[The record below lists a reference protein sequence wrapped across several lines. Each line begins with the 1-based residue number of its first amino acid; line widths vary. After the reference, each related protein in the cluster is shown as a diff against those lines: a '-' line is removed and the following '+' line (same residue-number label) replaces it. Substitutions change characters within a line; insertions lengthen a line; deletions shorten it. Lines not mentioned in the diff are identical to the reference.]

1 MKRNY
6 GVRFRLV
13 VLNRV
18 KRGDLE
24 EDLDS
29 SFTFEDMS
37 PYLLYRRHTDSD
49 KDAETLAI
57 WFHSEKDRVHIAGCL
72 QKVLRLHSS
81 VDPKQQDQ
89 WQAQE
94 RESLLGSALPP
105 APTLTDLSR
114 VDNTEA
120 MKSRTTSTS
129 AETTKEKK
137 PTAIEDLLLKA
148 ASLGGGSA
156 ITRPELDRKADTLTT
171 SPARR
176 AAAASPPA
184 ITNMLLR
191 PKVATAHAAPAA
203 ETGRPTCTNGSGRG
217 PGQGSIVSTLLNPLG
232 MVRPISNSTC
242 SDSGNG
248 GTISPARSLDKQ
260 QLKEAL
266 LALLEEDAFLETLH
280 RAYLR
285 RRTE

>member
-1 MKRNY
+1 
-6 GVRFRLV
+6 
-13 VLNRV
+13 
-18 KRGDLE
+18 
-24 EDLDS
+24 
-29 SFTFEDMS
+29 MS